1 MARPLPQ
8 PARTVFAVVRL
19 ATKAGLMPT
28 PTKALEQPHS
38 ERLAR
43 QHPKFMAGKVDPG
56 VQTWEDTVEGRGGPI
71 PVRVYARP
79 DLLPGAPA
87 ILFIHGGG
95 FIDGGLAF
103 TDWVQRGLAKR
114 TGYVVVGLS
123 YRLAPE
129 HPFPAGL
136 EDCQDVLQWMVDKQP
151 QGLDPNR
158 LAVGGESAG
167 GNLAAA
173 LVIANRDGAGHKILH
188 QTIIYPFTDTTL
200 SSTDWDTSN
209 MPGVDRAAGELMV
222 RLYAGDDKDNPLIS
236 VLHADLT
243 GLPPAMVISCEHD
256 PLKSDS
262 VRYADALVAAGVE
275 THHRHYDNMPHG
287 YLVLPG
293 IIKEAKTSLDEI
305 ARETVKRLGAPQAVA
320 P

>member
-1 MARPLPQ
+1 VARPIPQ
-8 PARTVFAVVRL
+8 PARTVLAVLKL
-19 ATKAGLMPT
+19 AMKLGVMPS
-28 PTKALEQPHS
+28 PAQAIAQPEA

-43 QHPKFMAGKVDPG
+43 RHPKVLAGAVDTSIE
-56 VQTWEDTVEGRGGPI
+56 TWDETVAGRGGPI

-79 DLLPGAPA
+79 DLQPGAPA

-95 FIDGGLAF
+95 FIDGGLDF
-103 TDWVQRGLAKR
+103 TDNIQRGLAKR

-129 HPFPAGL
+129 NPFPAGL

-173 LVIANRDGAGHKILH
+173 LVIANRDGARLSILH
-188 QTIIYPFTDTTL
+188 QTIVYPFSDTTL
-200 SSTDWDTSN
+200 ASPDWDSGA
-209 MPGVDRAAGELMV
+209 MAGVDRSAGELMV
-222 RLYAGDDKDNPLIS
+222 RLYAGAEKDNPLVSI
-236 VLHADLT
+236 LHADLT

-256 PLKSDS
+256 ALKTDS
-262 VRYADALVAAGVE
+262 IRYAEALARAGVE

-287 YLVLPG
+287 YLVVPG
-293 IIKEAKTSLDEI
+293 IIKEARTSLDEI
-305 ARETVKRLGAPQAVA
+305 ARETVKRLGAPTAVA
-320 P
+320 T

>member
-8 PARTVFAVVRL
+8 PSRAVFGAVKL
-19 ATKAGLMPT
+19 AMKAGLMPS
-28 PTKALEQPHS
+28 PTKALEQPHA
-38 ERLAR
+38 ERLLR
-43 QHPKFMAGKVDPG
+43 QHPRFMAGKVDTSI
-56 VQTWEDTVEGRGGPI
+56 QTWDDTVDGRGGPI

-103 TDWVQRGLAKR
+103 TDNVQRGLAQR

-158 LAVGGESAG
+158 LAVAGESAG

-173 LVIANRDGAGHKILH
+173 LVIANRDGAGLSILH
-188 QTIIYPFTDTTL
+188 QTIIYPFADTTL
-200 SSTDWDTSN
+200 TSTDWDTSG
-209 MPGVDRAAGELMV
+209 MPGVGRAAGELMV
-222 RLYAGDDKDNPLIS
+222 KVYGGAEKDNPLVS
-236 VLHADLT
+236 VLHADHT

-256 PLKSDS
+256 PLKTDGI
-262 VRYADALVAAGVE
+262 RYAEALAAAGVE

-293 IIKEAKTSLDEI
+293 IIREARTSLDEI
-305 ARETVKRLGAPQAVA
+305 AIETAKRLGPSHAL
-320 P
+320 